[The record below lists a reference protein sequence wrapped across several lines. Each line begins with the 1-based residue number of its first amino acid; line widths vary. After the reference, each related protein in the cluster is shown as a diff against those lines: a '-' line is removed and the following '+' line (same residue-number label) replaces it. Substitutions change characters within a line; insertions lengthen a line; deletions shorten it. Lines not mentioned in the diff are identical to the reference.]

1 MFGRM
6 KRRDGVRA
14 HPAWEDSTD
23 GSRIRTQ
30 GQHNISNALAAA
42 AVGHALGLSGTA
54 IAEGLAKFRPAAMRS
69 QISVSHGVRIIN
81 DCYNANPASM
91 KAAIQLLA
99 ELGRGK
105 RSIAALGTC
114 WSWAPIPSGCI
125 ARWERFLAGQE
136 IGHLLACGGLGR
148 ELAEGARQAGMPA
161 DRITEHADA
170 QAAATAV
177 ARMVRQGD
185 VVLVKASR
193 GMRMEQV
200 VDALTGLRRVARKAC

>member
-1 MFGRM
+1 
-6 KRRDGVRA
+6 
-14 HPAWEDSTD
+14 
-23 GSRIRTQ
+23 
-30 GQHNISNALAAA
+30 
-42 AVGHALGLSGTA
+42 
-54 IAEGLAKFRPAAMRS
+54 
-69 QISVSHGVRIIN
+69 
-81 DCYNANPASM
+81 M

-105 RSIAALGTC
+105 RSIAALGDMLELGADTKRMHREVG
-114 WSWAPIPSGCI
+114 A
-125 ARWERFLAGQE
+125 FLAGQRSD
-136 IGHLLACGGLGR
+136 ICWLVVGWGG

-200 VDALTGLRRVARKAC
+200 VDALTGLRRVAQSVLMVGVDMGFRGPADRRQARCRRMLYNWLYPYTHSSRF